1 MKKNELFGLKNMF
14 LSNNIASV
22 GVKISCP
29 HTEGV
34 FYCSSYTTQ
43 TQTRAVYI
51 ILFQYCQ
58 SQLDEVKVGF
68 DLYCCAELSEK
79 KLLSWLDKYGQT
91 ESRVFYPRMSLY
103 VINRHDPGSVNRDRQ
118 ARSQTK
124 NTRNNIFLLEKN
136 IRKMKKNMVKQLEN
150 LDAKIAAVT
159 SPSILPTPLSPAKL
173 KIPPKR
179 KKNSLLN
186 RFTKFGKTFLDKL
199 NII

>member
-14 LSNNIASV
+14 PSNNIASV

-91 ESRVFYPRMSLY
+91 ESRVFYPRMTLY
-103 VINRHDPGSVNRDRQ
+103 VINRHDPGSVNLIEPI
-118 ARSQTK
+118 SCMEI
-124 NTRNNIFLLEKN
+124 NPIP
-136 IRKMKKNMVKQLEN
+136 
-150 LDAKIAAVT
+150 KI
-159 SPSILPTPLSPAKL
+159 
-173 KIPPKR
+173 
-179 KKNSLLN
+179 SLW
-186 RFTKFGKTFLDKL
+186 RVHFGCCTAW
-199 NII
+199 